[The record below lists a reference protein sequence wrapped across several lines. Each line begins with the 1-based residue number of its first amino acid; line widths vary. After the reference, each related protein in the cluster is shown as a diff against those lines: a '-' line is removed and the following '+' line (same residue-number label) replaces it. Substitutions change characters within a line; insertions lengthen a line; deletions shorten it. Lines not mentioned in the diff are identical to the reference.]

1 MAATEP
7 APASRPTRRH
17 NRYNAAMPN
26 ENISLAILFAD
37 VSGSTRLYETLGDK
51 EALARIE
58 RCLSILSA
66 LSRRHHGEIVK
77 TIGDEI
83 MCAFPDAG
91 SAFRAARAMQVEMAM
106 QFIGGTLPLSIHIG
120 MHYGP
125 AIRDGGDVFG
135 DAVNIAARL
144 TKIAKAGQIIT
155 SQQTADTLPAELRA
169 DMRKLGTA
177 TLKGKREEIGICEII
192 WQETGDLTLM
202 PGSAFKAEPY
212 AGRLVLRHGGTS
224 LVIDG
229 KKSSA
234 VLGRDKN
241 NDLVVNA
248 PLASRQHAQIECRG
262 GRFILIDQSTNG
274 TYVFTAD
281 GRKSFVHREEFPLSG
296 NGSISLGHDTEGDA
310 TSPLTV
316 LFACE

>member
-1 MAATEP
+1 
-7 APASRPTRRH
+7 
-17 NRYNAAMPN
+17 MPN
-26 ENISLAILFAD
+26 ENVSLAILFAD

-51 EALARIE
+51 EALERIE

-66 LSRRHHGEIVK
+66 LSRQHHGETVK

-83 MCAFPDAG
+83 MCAFPDAE
-91 SAFRAARAMQVEMAM
+91 SAFCAARAMQTELAM
-106 QFIGGTLPLSIHIG
+106 QLISGKLPLYIHVG

-125 AIRDGGDVFG
+125 AIRDGGDIFG

-155 SQQTADTLPAELRA
+155 SQQTADTLPAALRA
-169 DMRKLGTA
+169 DMRKLGNA
-177 TLKGKREEIGICEII
+177 TLKGKREEIDICEII
-192 WQETGDLTLM
+192 WQEAGDLTLM
-202 PGSAFKAEPY
+202 PGTAFKTAPY
-212 AGRLVLRHGGTS
+212 AGCLVLRHGGMS

-229 KKSSA
+229 KKPAA

-241 NDLVVNA
+241 NDLVVNN

-262 GRFILIDQSTNG
+262 GKFILIDQSTNG
-274 TYVFTAD
+274 TYVFTGD
-281 GRKSFVHREEFPLSG
+281 GRKSFVRREEFPLSG
-296 NGSISLGHDTEGDA
+296 SGSISLGHDTEGDP

>member
-1 MAATEP
+1 
-7 APASRPTRRH
+7 
-17 NRYNAAMPN
+17 MPN

-66 LSRRHHGEIVK
+66 LSHKHHGEIVK

-91 SAFRAARAMQVEMAM
+91 SAFRSARAMQMEMAM
-106 QFIGGTLPLSIHIG
+106 QFISGKLPLRIHIG

-144 TKIAKAGQIIT
+144 TAIAKAGQIIT
-155 SQQTADTLPAELRA
+155 SQQTADTLPAELRT
-169 DMRKLGTA
+169 DMRKLGNA
-177 TLKGKREEIGICEII
+177 ALKGKREEIDICEII
-192 WQETGDLTLM
+192 WQEAGDLTLM
-202 PGSAFKAEPY
+202 PGASFKAATR
-212 AGRLVLRHGGTS
+212 AGSLVLHHGEAS
-224 LVIDG
+224 LAIDER
-229 KKSSA
+229 KSAA

-241 NDLVVNA
+241 NDLVVST
-248 PLASRQHAQIECRG
+248 PFASRQHAQIECRG
-262 GRFILIDQSTNG
+262 GKFILIDQSTNG
-274 TYVFTAD
+274 TYVFTGD
-281 GRKSFVHREEFPLSG
+281 GRKSFVHREAFPLSG
-296 NGSISLGHDTEGDA
+296 SGSISLGQDTEGDP
-310 TSPLTV
+310 TSPPAV

>member
-1 MAATEP
+1 
-7 APASRPTRRH
+7 
-17 NRYNAAMPN
+17 MPN
-26 ENISLAILFAD
+26 ENVSLAILFAD
-37 VSGSTRLYETLGDK
+37 ISGSTRLYETLGDK
-51 EALARIE
+51 EALERIE
-58 RCLSILSA
+58 RCLSILCA
-66 LSRRHHGEIVK
+66 LSRQHQGEIVK

-91 SAFRAARAMQVEMAM
+91 SAFCAARAMQTEMAM
-106 QFIGGTLPLSIHIG
+106 QLISGKLPLYIHIG

-125 AIRDGGDVFG
+125 AIRDENDIFG

-169 DMRKLGTA
+169 DMRKLGNA
-177 TLKGKREEIGICEII
+177 TLKGKREEIDICEII
-192 WQETGDLTLM
+192 WQEVGDLTLM
-202 PGSAFKAEPY
+202 PSTAFKTAPY
-212 AGRLVLRHGGTS
+212 AGCLVLRHAGTS

-229 KKSSA
+229 KKSAA

-241 NDLVVNA
+241 NDLVVNN

-262 GRFILIDQSTNG
+262 DKFILIDQSTNG
-274 TYVFTAD
+274 TYVFTED

-296 NGSISLGHDTEGDA
+296 SGSISLGHDTEGDP

>member
-1 MAATEP
+1 
-7 APASRPTRRH
+7 
-17 NRYNAAMPN
+17 MPN
-26 ENISLAILFAD
+26 ENVSLAILFAD

-51 EALARIE
+51 EALERIE
-58 RCLSILSA
+58 RCLAILSE
-66 LSRRHHGEIVK
+66 LSRQHHGEIVK

-83 MCAFPDAG
+83 MCVFPDAG
-91 SAFRAARAMQVEMAM
+91 SAFCAARAMQTEMAM
-106 QFIGGTLPLSIHIG
+106 QLTSGKLPLYIHIG
-120 MHYGP
+120 LHYGP
-125 AIRDGGDVFG
+125 AIRDENDIFG

-169 DMRKLGTA
+169 DMRKLGNA
-177 TLKGKREEIGICEII
+177 TLKGKREEIDICEII
-192 WQETGDLTLM
+192 GQEVGDMTLM
-202 PGSAFKAEPY
+202 LGTAFKTAPY
-212 AGRLVLRHGGTS
+212 AGCLVLRYGGMS

-229 KKSSA
+229 KKSAA

-241 NDLVVNA
+241 NDLVVNN

-262 GRFILIDQSTNG
+262 GKFILIDQSTNG
-274 TYVFTAD
+274 TYVFNGD

-296 NGSISLGHDTEGDA
+296 SGSISLGHDTEGDP

>member
-1 MAATEP
+1 M
-7 APASRPTRRH
+7 S
-17 NRYNAAMPN
+17 NGNV
-26 ENISLAILFAD
+26 SLAILFAD

-58 RCLSILSA
+58 RCLSVLSA
-66 LSRRHHGEIVK
+66 LTRQHNGEIIK

-91 SAFRAARAMQVEMAM
+91 SAFRAARAMQTEMAM
-106 QFIGGTLPLSIHIG
+106 QLISGKLPLHIHIG

-125 AIRDGGDVFG
+125 AIRDEGDVFG
-135 DAVNIAARL
+135 DAVNITARL

-169 DMRKLGTA
+169 DMRKLGNA
-177 TLKGKREEIGICEII
+177 TLKGKREEIDICEII
-192 WQETGDLTLM
+192 WQEVGDLTLM
-202 PGSAFKAEPY
+202 PGTAFKTEPY
-212 AGRLVLRHGGTS
+212 AGCLVLRHGGMS
-224 LVIDG
+224 LVIDE
-229 KKSSA
+229 KKSAA

-241 NDLVVNA
+241 SDLVVNN

-262 GRFILIDQSTNG
+262 GKFILIDQSTNG
-274 TYVFTAD
+274 TYVFTED

-296 NGSISLGHDTEGDA
+296 SGSISLGHDTEGDP
-310 TSPLTV
+310 TSPLTI

>member
-1 MAATEP
+1 
-7 APASRPTRRH
+7 
-17 NRYNAAMPN
+17 MPN
-26 ENISLAILFAD
+26 ENVSLAILFAD

-51 EALARIE
+51 EALERIE

-66 LSRRHHGEIVK
+66 LSRQHHGEIVK

-83 MCAFPDAG
+83 MCAFPDAE
-91 SAFRAARAMQVEMAM
+91 SAFCAARAMQTEMAT
-106 QFIGGTLPLSIHIG
+106 QLISGKLPLYIHIG

-155 SQQTADTLPAELRA
+155 SQQTADTLPAALRA
-169 DMRKLGTA
+169 DMRKLGNA
-177 TLKGKREEIGICEII
+177 TLKGKREEIDICEII
-192 WQETGDLTLM
+192 WQEAGDLTLM
-202 PGSAFKAEPY
+202 PGTAFKTAPY
-212 AGRLVLRHGGTS
+212 AGCLLLRHGGAS

-229 KKSSA
+229 MKSAA

-241 NDLVVNA
+241 NDLVVNN
-248 PLASRQHAQIECRG
+248 PLASRQHAQIEYRG
-262 GRFILIDQSTNG
+262 GKFILIDQSTNG
-274 TYVFTAD
+274 TYVFTED

-296 NGSISLGHDTEGDA
+296 SGSISLGHDTEGDP

>member
-1 MAATEP
+1 M
-7 APASRPTRRH
+7 S
-17 NRYNAAMPN
+17 N
-26 ENISLAILFAD
+26 ENVSLAILFAD

-51 EALARIE
+51 EALERIE
-58 RCLSILSA
+58 RCLSVLSA
-66 LSRRHHGEIVK
+66 LSRKHHGEIVK

-83 MCAFPDAG
+83 MCSFPDAG
-91 SAFRAARAMQVEMAM
+91 AAFRAARAMQMEMAM
-106 QFIGGTLPLSIHIG
+106 QLISGKLPLHIHIG

-125 AIRDGGDVFG
+125 AIRDENDIFG

-169 DMRKLGTA
+169 DMRQLGNT
-177 TLKGKREEIGICEII
+177 TLRGKREEMDICEII
-192 WQETGDLTLM
+192 WQEVGDLTLM
-202 PGSAFKAEPY
+202 PGTVFKTEPY
-212 AGRLVLRHGGTS
+212 AGCLVLRHGGVS
-224 LVIDG
+224 LVIDEQ
-229 KKSSA
+229 KSSA

-241 NDLVVNA
+241 NDLVVNNT
-248 PLASRQHAQIECRG
+248 LASRQHAQIEYRG
-262 GRFILIDQSTNG
+262 GKFILIDQSTNG
-274 TYVFTAD
+274 TYVFTED

-296 NGSISLGHDTEGDA
+296 TGSISLGHDTEGDA

>member
-1 MAATEP
+1 M
-7 APASRPTRRH
+7 S
-17 NRYNAAMPN
+17 N
-26 ENISLAILFAD
+26 ENVSLAILFAD

-51 EALARIE
+51 EALERIE
-58 RCLSILSA
+58 RCLSILSE
-66 LSRRHHGEIVK
+66 LSRQHHGEIVK

-91 SAFRAARAMQVEMAM
+91 SAFRAARAMQTELAM
-106 QFIGGTLPLSIHIG
+106 QLISGKLPLHIHIG

-125 AIRDGGDVFG
+125 AIRDEGDIFG

-155 SQQTADTLPAELRA
+155 SQQTADTLPAALRA
-169 DMRKLGTA
+169 DMRKLGNA
-177 TLKGKREEIGICEII
+177 TLKGKREEIDICEII
-192 WQETGDLTLM
+192 WQEVGDLTLM
-202 PGSAFKAEPY
+202 PGTAFKTAPY
-212 AGRLVLRHGGTS
+212 AGCLVLRHGGTS

-229 KKSSA
+229 KKSAA
-234 VLGRDKN
+234 VFGRDKN
-241 NDLVVNA
+241 NDLVVNN

-262 GRFILIDQSTNG
+262 DKFILIDQSTNG
-274 TYVFTAD
+274 TYVFTRD

-296 NGSISLGHDTEGDA
+296 SGSISLGHDTEGDP

-316 LFACE
+316 LFVCE